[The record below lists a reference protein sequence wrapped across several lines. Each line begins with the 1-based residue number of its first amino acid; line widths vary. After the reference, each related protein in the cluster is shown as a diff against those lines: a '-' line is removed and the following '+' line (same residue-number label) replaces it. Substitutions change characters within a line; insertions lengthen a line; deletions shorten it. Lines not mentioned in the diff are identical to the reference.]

1 MKEAIDIIIEKI
13 IAKLH
18 DLVIPANIGKV
29 FKPHNLSPLIS
40 AMSLTNS
47 LVKVNPNAKSEGINI
62 GLTLSNATPQN
73 IKESP
78 KIRDVAILPINGN
91 PFNVLLYRIIKGIE
105 INKPIIWAFWLRL
118 KQEYDPHTNKRRNK
132 NTADFFFTFPD
143 GKGLLGLLIRSIS

>member
-1 MKEAIDIIIEKI
+1 MKETMDIIIEKI

-40 AMSLTNS
+40 EMSLTNS

-91 PFNVLLYRIIKGIE
+91 PFNTCLLYTSPSPR
-105 INKPIIWAFWLRL
+105 
-118 KQEYDPHTNKRRNK
+118 D
-132 NTADFFFTFPD
+132 
-143 GKGLLGLLIRSIS
+143 